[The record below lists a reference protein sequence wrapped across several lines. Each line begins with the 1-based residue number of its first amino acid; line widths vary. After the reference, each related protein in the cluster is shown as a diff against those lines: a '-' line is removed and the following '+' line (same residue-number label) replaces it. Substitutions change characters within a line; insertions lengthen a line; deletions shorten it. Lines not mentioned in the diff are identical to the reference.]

1 MFKIKK
7 NTLNSP
13 DQVMT
18 RRVGKKELLK
28 KREIPMTAMIGLIV
42 ITCVRIRK
50 IPITAMIGLI
60 VITCVR
66 IRMNIIMK
74 VLAIRNRF
82 IFQEINLI

>member
-1 MFKIKK
+1 MFKLKK

-42 ITCVRIRK
+42 IT
-50 IPITAMIGLI
+50 L
-60 VITCVR
+60 VR

-74 VLAIRNRF
+74 VLAMRNRF